1 MRRPSWNHNS
11 SGRSAMSSDSAE
23 EEAETSPPE
32 SDDGAQNQDSISALH
47 VPSHH
52 QNLDESFEVT
62 DQSLADTAVM
72 GDHELPLIVDRS
84 STIAQFRKTGGPAV
98 AIVPSESPLRPA
110 RDDQKQTGTQKAS
123 DDDDA
128 GLLPVAGSAVGE
140 FDVCKEY
147 GYKYEYTDDDGGG
160 DGDNDDGGEEHHN
173 DHDKDPLY
181 DSSAHALGGG
191 MLTTDDKFSR
201 AKLDWCIAAQDATDD
216 TAAAD
221 SAAQFGGTSYLL
233 GRSYHPVLDFA
244 SRRDDESSLLWMTYR
259 RDFPIINPYGITSDA
274 GWGCMLRSAQ
284 MMLCQALRVHYV
296 GRDWRPPKSFVRRRE
311 DAFVRNALTWFADH
325 PSASTNGT
333 QSSPKCRYSLHN
345 MCAAGFKYEMLPGEW
360 YGPQTACH
368 VIKDLCEIHSEDIEG
383 KSDVNGG
390 ELPMFRVHVAQE
402 GSVYRDAVD
411 DLMTRNARKA
421 QQEKEATD
429 SDDRKGEEDKEE
441 QSKQPATTPSTTTSD
456 VIEDPL
462 LNNPLADAVSEP
474 RAPEPDLEW
483 DAALLLLIPL
493 RLGLKSFNADTY
505 RLPLAHTFALR
516 QSVGFLGGTPRHAL
530 WYYGASSDGSK
541 IYGLD
546 PHTVQDAAQK
556 RRVGDE
562 GEGGAYEIVLSD
574 DYLRSVHCAYPSTME
589 MSRIDPSLAL
599 AFYCRDKADFDDLC
613 AALSDMKAE
622 GKKYKIPELFSVADV
637 SPDYCANGSSA
648 LVDMMMASSLGNV
661 DCSFDDSF
669 DGGGGRGAAEEDDE
683 DDFVLL

>member
-1 MRRPSWNHNS
+1 
-11 SGRSAMSSDSAE
+11 MSSDSAVV
-23 EEAETSPPE
+23 EA
-32 SDDGAQNQDSISALH
+32 DGGANNQDSSSALH
-47 VPSHH
+47 VPSH

-62 DQSLADTAVM
+62 DQSLADTAIM

-110 RDDQKQTGTQKAS
+110 AHDDQKQTGTQKA

-128 GLLPVAGSAVGE
+128 GLLPAAGSAAGE

-147 GYKYEYTDDDGGG
+147 GYKYEYTDEDGGG
-160 DGDNDDGGEEHHN
+160 DDHAGGEDDKDESDPSDRADSSLII

-201 AKLDWCIAAQDATDD
+201 AKLDWSIASRGVADNN
-216 TAAAD
+216 AAAD

-296 GRDWRPPKSFVRRRE
+296 GRDWRPPKSFVRRRD
-311 DAFVRNALTWFADH
+311 DAFVRNALTWFADY
-325 PSASTNGT
+325 PSVSTHGM
-333 QSSPKCRYSLHN
+333 QPAVCRYSLHN

-368 VIKDLCEIHSEDIEG
+368 VIKDLCEMHSQ
-383 KSDVNGG
+383 DVDQGNGG
-390 ELPMFRVHVAQE
+390 NNVKTTMFRVHVAQE
-402 GSVYRDAVD
+402 ASVYRDAINK
-411 DLMTRNARKA
+411 LMTRDAREA
-421 QQEKEATD
+421 QREKEAVVCE
-429 SDDRKGEEDKEE
+429 KEEDDDDNEE
-441 QSKQPATTPSTTTSD
+441 EPLAEPSTATSNA
-456 VIEDPL
+456 IEDPL
-462 LNNPLADAVSEP
+462 LNNPLADAVLESRSSEP
-474 RAPEPDLEW
+474 EFEW
-483 DAALLLLIPL
+483 DAALLLLVPL

-556 RRVGDE
+556 RQVGEE

-599 AFYCRDKADFDDLC
+599 AFYCRDRADFDDLC
-613 AALSDMKAE
+613 AALSDMKDE

-669 DGGGGRGAAEEDDE
+669 DGGGGHGLADEGDVE